1 MPRNINL
8 PTERVQQLETLAEKW
23 NLSVADVVGKMIH
36 QQIEA
41 GELERDVPGIR
52 IIKNGEEVK
61 FKTSELDVRFSS
73 KTFLEE
79 AAKSIRAMVT
89 PSKDNPMMPLPDGFG
104 LSRRGTSLKIKD
116 TVNGAEITL
125 APSIASDVADMMERA
140 AKS

>member
-1 MPRNINL
+1 MPNFIKL
-8 PTERVQQLETLAEKW
+8 PSERVEQLRALSR
-23 NLSVADVVGKMIH
+23 NLDLSIADCIGQFIEE
-36 QQIEA
+36 QIEK
-41 GELERDVPGIR
+41 GNLEADVPGFR
-52 IIKNGEEVK
+52 ILIDGEAARL
-61 FKTSELDVRFSS
+61 KTEEIDVRFSS
-73 KTFLEE
+73 KTFLED